1 MKKHLERQSKDAYEV
16 NQENGEWFPVFEKTK
31 TIDEIIKEKRSK
43 EMRTQL
49 ELWKIVEEN
58 FDEYFTNSLCLLLI
72 KLFTKD
78 ILSLE
83 EHNNLHKELKRY
95 GDTKDY
101 FLGVEGNP
109 KPRLEF
115 IDKMIKKHSEN
126 AITENK

>member
-1 MKKHLERQSKDAYEV
+1 
-16 NQENGEWFPVFEKTK
+16 
-31 TIDEIIKEKRSK
+31 
-43 EMRTQL
+43 MRTQL
-49 ELWKIVEEN
+49 ELWQVVKDNFEEC
-58 FDEYFTNSLCLLLI
+58 FSTSLCILLI
-72 KLFTKD
+72 KLFTKH

-101 FLGVEGNP
+101 FLGIEGDP
-109 KPRLEF
+109 KPRIEF